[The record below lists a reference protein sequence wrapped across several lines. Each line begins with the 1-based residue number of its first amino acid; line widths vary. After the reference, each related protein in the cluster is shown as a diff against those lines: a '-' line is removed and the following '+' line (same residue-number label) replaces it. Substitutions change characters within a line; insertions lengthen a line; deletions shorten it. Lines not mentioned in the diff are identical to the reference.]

1 MTVSRCRSRRSRGVT
16 RNSFPCSAVTSIHF
30 LGYGY
35 LQMNSTREIRPKITE
50 RIPLTIPIS
59 SPRLS
64 AISLKQ
70 FFPVSIRGGNMAG
83 KGDVINAIAEQAGIS
98 KKEAS
103 AAFDAFVGYISDS
116 CQRGERC
123 AIPGL
128 GSFNVSQRKARE
140 GRNPRTNEKITIPA
154 SKNVRFK
161 AGKDLREMV
170 NSPRRAGKTGR
181 K

>member
-1 MTVSRCRSRRSRGVT
+1 
-16 RNSFPCSAVTSIHF
+16 
-30 LGYGY
+30 
-35 LQMNSTREIRPKITE
+35 
-50 RIPLTIPIS
+50 
-59 SPRLS
+59 
-64 AISLKQ
+64 
-70 FFPVSIRGGNMAG
+70 MAG

-103 AAFDAFVGYISDS
+103 AAFDAFVNYISDS

-140 GRNPRTNEKITIPA
+140 GRNPRTNERITIPA

-161 AGKDLREMV
+161 AGKDLREAV
-170 NSPRRAGKTGR
+170 NAPRRGAKAVGR